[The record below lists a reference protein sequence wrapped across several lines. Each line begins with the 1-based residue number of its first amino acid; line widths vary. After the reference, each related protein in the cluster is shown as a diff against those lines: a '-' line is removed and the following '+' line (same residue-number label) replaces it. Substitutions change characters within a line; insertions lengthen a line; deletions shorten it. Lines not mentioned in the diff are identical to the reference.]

1 LSDFRG
7 NLTITDLRLYQI
19 FVVYVLVRVVIDQNR
34 TEEGR
39 EEGGGGGRGED
50 KKVREGRR
58 GKSCAVLCYGEA
70 QRLPCSRAGTV
81 MQD

>member
-1 LSDFRG
+1 MSDFRG
-7 NLTITDLRLYQI
+7 NLTITDLRLDQT

-34 TEEGR
+34 TED
-39 EEGGGGGRGED
+39 GRGEEEGEEERR
-50 KKVREGRR
+50 REGRREGR

-70 QRLPCSRAGTV
+70 QRLSLSRTGTV